1 MSENTVTPQTAAPT
15 TETAAAPAPEATPV
29 RPIVFNGRKIPFTAM
44 ANPRGKGAEKG
55 APILFVK
62 YIGEKPSFAEVV
74 QFGSFIGG
82 EALAQAIHTEILR
95 PLFVEA
101 SKQSRVTLPDG
112 KIGIDDGKFAAT
124 AQKLLVE
131 FSSSQSAK
139 QIIESELATV
149 IAKMGEL
156 TQRLLTAQIKG
167 EKLDQAEL
175 NAANQLLLKKAELEA
190 KLVKKPKAAAPVSS
204 PVAAPAAL

>member
-1 MSENTVTPQTAAPT
+1 MSENTVTPQTAAPAP
-15 TETAAAPAPEATPV
+15 ETAPDQEATPV
-29 RPIVFNGRKIPFTAM
+29 RPIVFNGRKVPFTVM

-55 APILFVK
+55 APLLFVK
-62 YIGEKPSFAEVV
+62 YLGNKPSFAEVV
-74 QFGSFIGG
+74 QFGSLIGA
-82 EALAQAIHTEILR
+82 EALAQAVHTEILR

-101 SKQSRVTLPDG
+101 SKQARVTLPDG
-112 KIGIDDGKFAAT
+112 KVGIDDGKFAAT

-190 KLVKKPKAAAPVSS
+190 KLIKKPKAAAAPVSS

>member
-1 MSENTVTPQTAAPT
+1 MSENTTATTPETTPT
-15 TETAAAPAPEATPV
+15 TPAPEATPV
-29 RPIVFNGRKIPFTAM
+29 RGIVFNGRKIPFTVM

-55 APILFVK
+55 APLLFVK
-62 YIGEKPSFAEVV
+62 YVGEKPSFAEIV
-74 QFGSFIGG
+74 QFGSSVGA

-101 SKQSRVTLPDG
+101 SKQARVTTPDG
-112 KIGIDDGKFAAT
+112 KVAIDDGKFSAV

-139 QIIESELATV
+139 QIVESELAVV
-149 IAKMGEL
+149 ITQMGQL
-156 TQRLLTAQIKG
+156 TQKLLTAQIKG
-167 EKLDQAEL
+167 EKLDQSEL

-190 KLVKKPKAAAPVSS
+190 KLVKKPKAATGS

>member
-15 TETAAAPAPEATPV
+15 TETVSPPAPEATPV
-29 RPIVFNGRKIPFTAM
+29 RGIVFNGRKIPFTVM

-55 APILFVK
+55 APLLFVK
-62 YIGEKPSFAEVV
+62 YVGEKPSFAEIV
-74 QFGSFIGG
+74 QFGASLGG
-82 EALAQAIHTEILR
+82 EPLAQAIHTEILR

-101 SKQSRVTLPDG
+101 SKQARVTTPDG
-112 KIGIDDGKFAAT
+112 KTAIDDGKFAAV

-139 QIIESELATV
+139 QIVESELAVV
-149 IAKMGEL
+149 ITQMGQL
-156 TQRLLTAQIKG
+156 TQKLLTAQIKG

-190 KLVKKPKAAAPVSS
+190 KLIKNKKTAAAGS